1 MELSNRRAQQYEA
14 GVVSV
19 VEAAVLAGSVGET
32 FEAVVVDLHEQ
43 DGGATVQLHEPAVLA
58 RASGDGLA
66 LGEQVAVRLLEAD
79 VMRRLVRFAVV

>member
-32 FEAVVVDLHEQ
+32 FDAVVVDLHEHG
-43 DGGATVQLHEPAVLA
+43 GGATVQLHEPAVLA
-58 RASGDGLA
+58 RAHGDGL
-66 LGEQVAVRLLEAD
+66 D
-79 VMRRLVRFAVV
+79 RRAQARSTRRARQRFS